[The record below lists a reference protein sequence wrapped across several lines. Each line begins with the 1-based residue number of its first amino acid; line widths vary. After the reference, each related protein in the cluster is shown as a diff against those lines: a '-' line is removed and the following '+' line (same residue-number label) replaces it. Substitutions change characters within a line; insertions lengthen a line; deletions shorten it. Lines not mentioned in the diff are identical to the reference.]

1 MKIIILEDGAEVAGS
16 QWKKGTLLEA
26 PVKAAK
32 EAVAAK
38 LATDDP
44 EAIAKA
50 QAAARKR
57 ADAAKDKKFDPEAE
71 AKAKAEAEAKAKA
84 EAEAKAKA
92 EAEAKAKKAK
102 SQSTDK

>member
-1 MKIIILEDGAEVAGS
+1 MKIVILEDKAEVAGS

-26 PVKAAK
+26 PAKAAK

-57 ADAAKDKKFDPEAE
+57 ADAASEKKGS
-71 AKAKAEAEAKAKA
+71 AKTEKSE
-84 EAEAKAKA
+84 
-92 EAEAKAKKAK
+92 AK
-102 SQSTDK
+102 SQSADK